1 MRVCIYMYICIHA
14 PMDYGSLNPCVY
26 LLTKLERTTLN
37 TRGLRGPVPQ
47 LCKRQHRRARNEPSS
62 CRRHLLPVRLEGA
75 VPITDG
81 RRASGLG
88 LGVSVYRLTGDRDH
102 GYEGDISTG
111 CSFFH
116 KLQTDFTCFSLRSCP
131 VVITVVVVETVAAK
145 TQALQRTVGL
155 LPPPYQRRRMNFLFL
170 LLASISTAAAEVVVP
185 ITAAC
190 AGAVATIAVALENL
204 TAAAARVTVRVCR
217 RPRVAVD
224 AEAARNPTTSRL
236 PLR

>member
-1 MRVCIYMYICIHA
+1 MYDVCMYVCMYVQTRVYRVYRSVRVYVCVYIYMYICIHA

-88 LGVSVYRLTGDRDH
+88 LAVSVYRLTGDRDIMRVTSAL
-102 GYEGDISTG
+102 DVPFFISYRLT
-111 CSFFH
+111 SH
-116 KLQTDFTCFSLRSCP
+116 
-131 VVITVVVVETVAAK
+131 A
-145 TQALQRTVGL
+145 
-155 LPPPYQRRRMNFLFL
+155 FL
-170 LLASISTAAAEVVVP
+170 SEVVRLLSPSWSSKQWQPKRKPYSVQLGYCP
-185 ITAAC
+185 RLIRG
-190 AGAVATIAVALENL
+190 GA
-204 TAAAARVTVRVCR
+204 
-217 RPRVAVD
+217 
-224 AEAARNPTTSRL
+224 
-236 PLR
+236 